1 MQIVPCIRRKM
12 ALKNLQILVKKQPN
26 RWLVFSSLAFQ
37 IGIIM
42 YASIQLG
49 NFLDEKFSTTSFA
62 LISSVLGLVMVLW
75 LIYRQSK
82 RFWNNP

>member
-1 MQIVPCIRRKM
+1 M

-49 NFLDEKFSTTSFA
+49 KFLDEKFSTTSFA

>member
-1 MQIVPCIRRKM
+1 M
-12 ALKNLQILVKKQPN
+12 KKQPN

-62 LISSVLGLVMVLW
+62 LISSVWACHGIMAYLQTKQKILE
-75 LIYRQSK
+75 
-82 RFWNNP
+82 

>member
-1 MQIVPCIRRKM
+1 M
-12 ALKNLQILVKKQPN
+12 KKQPN

-49 NFLDEKFSTTSFA
+49 NFLDQKFSSTSFA
-62 LISSVLGLVMVLW
+62 LISSVIGLFMVLW

>member
-1 MQIVPCIRRKM
+1 M

-49 NFLDEKFSTTSFA
+49 NFLDQKFSTTSFA
-62 LISSVLGLVMVLW
+62 LISSVFGLVMVLW